1 MQAAYWRK
9 QFGEL
14 RMQAEEVRV
23 LLEKVTDSVTEPI
36 KVQVTLDRM
45 PRSTLRA

>member
-14 RMQAEEVRV
+14 KMQAEEVRT
-23 LLEKVTDSVTEPI
+23 LLERVIDSVAEPI
-36 KVQVTLDRM
+36 KAQVTLDRM
-45 PRSTLRA
+45 PR